1 MANNL
6 DQYRTDQEKV
16 LRQQQESAKRAAY
29 LNQQKLLKY
38 LPQRTAGQ
46 SVGMT
51 ETAKIAA
58 NNAYQQ
64 NVAAA
69 DAVFAEGMNDLN
81 NYVRTEQERLD
92 DKAKAEQDAAYNEI
106 MTTIDSQSWNTTA
119 ELKNYLFGEDG
130 QSGVAAGLSD
140 SQRAQVQQRL
150 DFYRNNR
157 DQQAADE
164 NYYKTHNA
172 DGTVKPAQV
181 NTKNIS
187 IGGVLKNMQEG
198 NNFKIDGYKVELG
211 EKVVETGLGN
221 DKNSSFLPS
230 DILQTTADG
239 EVFEYDGQLYYRS
252 SFKNVDGKVIDRI
265 FKVRGRGGSDTE
277 DYKSALALY
286 T

>member
-1 MANNL
+1 M
-6 DQYRTDQEKV
+6 
-16 LRQQQESAKRAAY
+16 
-29 LNQQKLLKY
+29 
-38 LPQRTAGQ
+38 
-46 SVGMT
+46 GMT

-69 DAVFAEGMNDLN
+69 DAAFAEGMRDLN
-81 NYVRTEQERLD
+81 NYVRTEQ
-92 DKAKAEQDAAYNEI
+92 KAEQDAAYNEI
-106 MTTIDSQSWNTTA
+106 MTTIDSQTWNNTD
-119 ELKNYLFGEDG
+119 ELRKYLFGEG
-130 QSGVAAGLSD
+130 GNGGAAAGLSD
-140 SQRAQVQQRL
+140 AQRAQVQQRL
-150 DFYRNNR
+150 DFYVNNP

-286 T
+286 A